1 MERKI
6 WKKEQDILNEII
18 EHLDAHAMSG
28 ATPQITFGDQFEM
41 PIPQKLV
48 VVEPN

>member
-1 MERKI
+1 MERKV
-6 WKKEQDILNEII
+6 WKKEQDSLNEMI
-18 EHLDAHAMSG
+18 EHLDAHAISG

-48 VVEPN
+48 VVEP

>member
-1 MERKI
+1 MGKKI
-6 WKKEQDILNEII
+6 WKKEEDILNEMI

-28 ATPQITFGDQFEM
+28 ATPQIGYGDQFEM

-48 VVEPN
+48 VAEP

>member
-1 MERKI
+1 MERKV
-6 WKKEQDILNEII
+6 WKKEEDILNEMI
-18 EHLDAHAMSG
+18 EQLDAHAMSG

-48 VVEPN
+48 VVEQ

>member
-1 MERKI
+1 MKRKV

>member
-1 MERKI
+1 MKRKV
-6 WKKEQDILNEII
+6 WKKEEEFLNEMI
-18 EHLDAHAMSG
+18 EHLDSHAMSG

-48 VVEPN
+48 VAEP

>member
-1 MERKI
+1 MERKV
-6 WKKEQDILNEII
+6 WKKEQDILNEMI

-48 VVEPN
+48 VVEP

>member
-1 MERKI
+1 MKRLKRTQE
-6 WKKEQDILNEII
+6 EFLNEMI

-28 ATPQITFGDQFEM
+28 ATPQIGFADQFEA

-48 VVEPN
+48 VVEP

>member
-1 MERKI
+1 MDRKV
-6 WKKEQDILNEII
+6 WKKENDILNEMI

-28 ATPQITFGDQFEM
+28 ATPQIGFADQFEA

-48 VVEPN
+48 VVQP

>member
-1 MERKI
+1 MERKV
-6 WKKEQDILNEII
+6 WKKEQDILNEMI